1 MEHCTGG
8 DLLERLLK
16 EGRAMHEHRVALEVA
31 HPLLSALARMHQLR
45 IIHRDI
51 KLENIFLDGEGRV
64 KLGDFGLT
72 MSMKQELAISPVGT
86 VEYMAPEVARD
97 IKACDEK
104 VDIWAL
110 GVTLYELLTGHLPFS
125 GKDKQAIKKAIAAG
139 QVKPMP
145 ASLSGPC
152 AAFVEA
158 MLTQDPLQRPSAE
171 QLLQHPFLQVGRLP
185 APGRKL

>member
-1 MEHCTGG
+1 MACV
-8 DLLERLLK
+8 R
-16 EGRAMHEHRVALEVA
+16 RQS
-31 HPLLSALARMHQLR
+31 LSA
-45 IIHRDI
+45 
-51 KLENIFLDGEGRV
+51 
-64 KLGDFGLT
+64 
-72 MSMKQELAISPVGT
+72 
-86 VEYMAPEVARD
+86 
-97 IKACDEK
+97 
-104 VDIWAL
+104 
-110 GVTLYELLTGHLPFS
+110 GHLPFS

>member
-1 MEHCTGG
+1 MECTT
-8 DLLERLLK
+8 
-16 EGRAMHEHRVALEVA
+16 AT
-31 HPLLSALARMHQLR
+31 LSA
-45 IIHRDI
+45 
-51 KLENIFLDGEGRV
+51 
-64 KLGDFGLT
+64 
-72 MSMKQELAISPVGT
+72 
-86 VEYMAPEVARD
+86 
-97 IKACDEK
+97 
-104 VDIWAL
+104 
-110 GVTLYELLTGHLPFS
+110 GHLPFS

-185 APGRKL
+185 SAGCRLWLSCLGWPSSGGTARQSWPYLS